1 MKIFSFLGL
10 PGSGKGTF
18 AKLMSQKLK
27 LKHVSIGDLMRDE
40 VLNQSLTH
48 FITNLIT
55 HSIDPLL
62 GKARFVSRQVNKT
75 LC

>member
-1 MKIFSFLGL
+1 MIRITMKIFSFLGL

-40 VLNQSLTH
+40 V
-48 FITNLIT
+48 
-55 HSIDPLL
+55 SIH
-62 GKARFVSRQVNKT
+62 
-75 LC
+75 